1 MAGNTATSLALAKRA
16 EVWSAELKEILRD
29 ELQGMKYV
37 NWLSDFPDGD
47 TFKIPS
53 LGDATVRDFL
63 NQANGSPHTNG
74 TEDNSVIYDPIDD
87 AQFTF
92 TITEYLS
99 SANYITNKAMQDVY
113 YSNQIMSQFVPLQER
128 ALMERLETDIMKL
141 AQTGQTAANPNDIN
155 GVAHRIIG
163 SGTNAGGSADGT
175 IAVEDFAKALR
186 ALKTGKVPQR
196 NLVAIVDPSVEFE
209 MNTLSALTSVSNNPR
224 WEGIVNTGIAS
235 GMSFVANIYGFD
247 VYTSNYLATKASET
261 VSGVAA
267 PANAINNLFFSADQ
281 AVSPFVG
288 AWRQMPNVDTEYNKD
303 YQRTEFVTTARYGMK
318 LYRPENMVSVLTK
331 PMA

>member
-1 MAGNTATSLALAKRA
+1 MAGNTVATLALAKRA

-53 LGDATVRDFL
+53 LGDATVADYV
-63 NQANGSPHTNG
+63 
-74 TEDNSVIYDPIDD
+74 EDAAVSYTAIDD

-92 TITEYLS
+92 TITDYLQS
-99 SANYITNKAMQDVY
+99 SNYITNKAMQDVY

-155 GVAHRIIG
+155 GVAHRMIG
-163 SGTNAGGSADGT
+163 SGTGGV

-261 VSGVAA
+261 ISGAAA

-288 AWRQMPNVDTEYNKD
+288 AWRQMPEVDTEYNKD

>member
-1 MAGNTATSLALAKRA
+1 MAGNTVATLALAKRA

-37 NWLSDFPDGD
+37 NWLDQFPDGD

-53 LGDATVRDFL
+53 IGDATL
-63 NQANGSPHTNG
+63 NDY
-74 TEDNSVIYDPIDD
+74 TEDAAVTYDPIDD
-87 AQFTF
+87 SQFTF
-92 TITEYLS
+92 SITEYLQ
-99 SANYITNKAMQDVY
+99 AGNYITNKAMQDVY

-155 GVAHRIIG
+155 GVAHRMIG
-163 SGTNAGGSADGT
+163 SGTGGV

-186 ALKTGKVPQR
+186 ALKTGKVPQK

-209 MNTLSALTSVSNNPR
+209 MNTLSALTTVSNNPR

-247 VYTSNYLATKASET
+247 VYTSNYLATKSSET
-261 VSGVAA
+261 ISGAAA
-267 PANAINNLFFSADQ
+267 PTNAINNLFFSADQ

-288 AWRQMPNVDTEYNKD
+288 AWRQMPEVDTEYNKD

>member
-1 MAGNTATSLALAKRA
+1 MAGNTVATLALAKRA

-37 NWLSDFPDGD
+37 NWLDQFPDGD

-53 LGDATVRDFL
+53 IGDATL
-63 NQANGSPHTNG
+63 NDY
-74 TEDNSVIYDPIDD
+74 TEDAAVTYDPIDD
-87 AQFTF
+87 SQFTF
-92 TITEYLS
+92 SITEYLQ
-99 SANYITNKAMQDVY
+99 AGNYITNKAMQDVY

-155 GVAHRIIG
+155 GVAHRMIG
-163 SGTNAGGSADGT
+163 SGTGGK

-186 ALKTGKVPQR
+186 ALKTGKVPQK

-209 MNTLSALTSVSNNPR
+209 MNTLSALTTVSNNPR

-247 VYTSNYLATKASET
+247 VYTSNYLATKSSET
-261 VSGVAA
+261 ISGAAA
-267 PANAINNLFFSADQ
+267 PTNAINNLFFSADQ

-288 AWRQMPNVDTEYNKD
+288 AWRQMPEVDTEYNKD

>member
-1 MAGNTATSLALAKRA
+1 MAGNTVATLALAKRA

-37 NWLSDFPDGD
+37 NWLDQFPDGD

-53 LGDATVRDFL
+53 IGDATL
-63 NQANGSPHTNG
+63 NDY
-74 TEDNSVIYDPIDD
+74 TEDAAVTYDPIDD
-87 AQFTF
+87 SQFTF
-92 TITEYLS
+92 SITEYLQ
-99 SANYITNKAMQDVY
+99 AGNYITNKAMQDVY

-155 GVAHRIIG
+155 GVAHRMIG
-163 SGTNAGGSADGT
+163 SGTGGK

-186 ALKTGKVPQR
+186 ALKTGKVPQK

-209 MNTLSALTSVSNNPR
+209 MNTLSALTTVSNNPR

-247 VYTSNYLATKASET
+247 VYTSNYLATKSSET
-261 VSGVAA
+261 ISGAAA

-288 AWRQMPNVDTEYNKD
+288 AWRQMPEVDTEYNKD

>member
-1 MAGNTATSLALAKRA
+1 MAGNTVATLALAKRA

-37 NWLSDFPDGD
+37 NWLNDFPDGD

-53 LGDATVRDFL
+53 LGDATL
-63 NQANGSPHTNG
+63 NDY
-74 TEDNSVIYDPIDD
+74 TEDAAVTYDPIDD

-92 TITEYLS
+92 TITEYLQ
-99 SANYITNKAMQDVY
+99 AGNYITNKAMQDVY

-141 AQTGQTAANPNDIN
+141 AQSGQTAADPNNVN
-155 GVAHRIIG
+155 GVAHRMIG
-163 SGTNAGGSADGT
+163 SGTGGK
-175 IAVEDFAKALR
+175 IAAEDFAKALR

-209 MNTLSALTSVSNNPR
+209 MNTIANITNVSNNPR

-235 GMSFVANIYGFD
+235 GMSFIANIYGFD
-247 VYTSNYLATKASET
+247 VYTSNYLATKAAET
-261 VSGVAA
+261 ISTVAA
-267 PANAINNLFFSADQ
+267 PANAINNMFFSADQ
-281 AVSPFVG
+281 AVLPFVG

>member
-1 MAGNTATSLALAKRA
+1 
-16 EVWSAELKEILRD
+16 
-29 ELQGMKYV
+29 
-37 NWLSDFPDGD
+37 
-47 TFKIPS
+47 
-53 LGDATVRDFL
+53 
-63 NQANGSPHTNG
+63 
-74 TEDNSVIYDPIDD
+74 
-87 AQFTF
+87 
-92 TITEYLS
+92 
-99 SANYITNKAMQDVY
+99 MQDVY
-113 YSNQIMSQFVPLQER
+113 YANQIMSQFVPLQER

-141 AQTGQTAANPNDIN
+141 AQTGQTAANPNAIN
-155 GVAHRIIG
+155 GVAHRMIG
-163 SGTNAGGSADGT
+163 SGTGGV

-261 VSGVAA
+261 ISGTAA

-288 AWRQMPNVDTEYNKD
+288 AWRQMPKVDSEYNKD
-303 YQRTEFVTTARYGMK
+303 KQRTEFVTTARYGMK

>member
-1 MAGNTATSLALAKRA
+1 MAGNTLTTLALAKRA

-53 LGDATVRDFL
+53 LGDATVADYV
-63 NQANGSPHTNG
+63 
-74 TEDNSVIYDPIDD
+74 EDAAVAYTPIDD
-87 AQFTF
+87 SQFTF
-92 TITEYLS
+92 TITDYLQS
-99 SANYITNKAMQDVY
+99 SNYITNKAMQDVY
-113 YSNQIMSQFVPLQER
+113 YSNEIMSQFVPLQER
-128 ALMERLETDIMKL
+128 ALMERVETDIMKL
-141 AQTGQTAANPNDIN
+141 AQTGQTAAESNDVN

-163 SGTNAGGSADGT
+163 SGTGGK
-175 IAVEDFAKALR
+175 IAAEDFAKALR

-209 MNTLSALTSVSNNPR
+209 MNTIANITNVSNNPR

-235 GMSFVANIYGFD
+235 GMSFIANIYGFD

-261 VSGVAA
+261 IDSVAA
-267 PANAINNLFFSADQ
+267 PSNAINNLFFSADQ
-281 AVSPFVG
+281 AVLPFVG
-288 AWRQMPNVDTEYNKD
+288 AWRQMPQVDSEYNKD

>member
-1 MAGNTATSLALAKRA
+1 MAGNTVATLALAKRA

-53 LGDATVRDFL
+53 LGDATIADY
-63 NQANGSPHTNG
+63 A
-74 TEDNSVIYDPIDD
+74 EDTAVSYTPIDD
-87 AQFTF
+87 SQFTF
-92 TITEYLS
+92 TITDYLQS
-99 SANYITNKAMQDVY
+99 SNYITNKAMQDVY
-113 YSNQIMSQFVPLQER
+113 YANQIMSQFVPLQER

-155 GVAHRIIG
+155 GVAHRMIG
-163 SGTNAGGSADGT
+163 SGTGGK

-209 MNTLSALTSVSNNPR
+209 MNTLSALTTVSNNPR

-247 VYTSNYLATKASET
+247 VYTSNYLATKSSET
-261 VSGVAA
+261 ISGAAA

-303 YQRTEFVTTARYGMK
+303 FQRTEFVTTARYGMK

>member
-1 MAGNTATSLALAKRA
+1 MAGNTVATLALAKRA

-53 LGDATVRDFL
+53 LGDATIADY
-63 NQANGSPHTNG
+63 A
-74 TEDNSVIYDPIDD
+74 EDTAVSYTPIDD

-92 TITEYLS
+92 TITDYLQS
-99 SANYITNKAMQDVY
+99 SNYITNKAMQDVY
-113 YSNQIMSQFVPLQER
+113 YANQIMSQFVPLQER

-155 GVAHRIIG
+155 GVSHRMIG
-163 SGTNAGGSADGT
+163 SGTGGVIGVA
-175 IAVEDFAKALR
+175 DFAKALR

-209 MNTLSALTSVSNNPR
+209 MNTLSALTTVANNPR

-261 VSGVAA
+261 ISGAAA

>member
-1 MAGNTATSLALAKRA
+1 MAGNTVATLALAKRA

-53 LGDATVRDFL
+53 LGDATVADYV
-63 NQANGSPHTNG
+63 
-74 TEDNSVIYDPIDD
+74 EDTSVSYTPIDD

-92 TITEYLS
+92 TITDYLQS
-99 SANYITNKAMQDVY
+99 SNYITNKAMQDVY
-113 YSNQIMSQFVPLQER
+113 YANQIMSQFVPLQER

-141 AQTGQTAANPNDIN
+141 AQTGQTAANPNNIN
-155 GVAHRIIG
+155 GVAHRMIG
-163 SGTNAGGSADGT
+163 SGTGGV

-261 VSGVAA
+261 ISGAAA

-288 AWRQMPNVDTEYNKD
+288 AWRQMPEVDTEYNKD

>member
-1 MAGNTATSLALAKRA
+1 MAGNTVATLALAKRA

-37 NWLSDFPDGD
+37 KWLDQFPDGD

-53 LGDATVRDFL
+53 LGDATL
-63 NQANGSPHTNG
+63 NDYS
-74 TEDNSVIYDPIDD
+74 EDTSVTYDPIDD

-92 TITEYLS
+92 SITEYLQ
-99 SANYITNKAMQDVY
+99 AGNYITNKAMQDVY
-113 YSNQIMSQFVPLQER
+113 YANEIMSQFVPLQER

-141 AQTGQTAANPNDIN
+141 AQTGQTAANPNAIN
-155 GVAHRIIG
+155 GVAHRMIG
-163 SGTNAGGSADGT
+163 SGTGGV

-247 VYTSNYLATKASET
+247 VYTSNYLATKSSET
-261 VSGVAA
+261 ISGSAA

>member
-1 MAGNTATSLALAKRA
+1 MAGNTKASLDLALRA
-16 EVWSAELKEILRD
+16 DVWSAELKEILRD

-53 LGDATVRDFL
+53 LGDATIADY
-63 NQANGSPHTNG
+63 A
-74 TEDNSVIYDPIDD
+74 EDTAVSYTPIDD
-87 AQFTF
+87 AQFSF
-92 TITEYLS
+92 TITDYLQS
-99 SANYITNKAMQDVY
+99 SNYITNKAMQDIY
-113 YSNQIMSQFVPLQER
+113 YANQIMSQFVPLQER

-141 AQTGQTAANPNDIN
+141 AQDQTAANPNTIN
-155 GVAHRIIG
+155 GVAHRMIG
-163 SGTNAGGSADGT
+163 SGTGGV

-209 MNTLSALTSVSNNPR
+209 MNTLSGLTSVSNNPR

-235 GMSFVANIYGFD
+235 GMTFVANIYGFD
-247 VYTSNYLATKASET
+247 VYTSNYLATKSSET
-261 VSGVAA
+261 ISGVAA
-267 PANAINNLFFSADQ
+267 PANAINNMFFSADQ
-281 AVSPFVG
+281 AVLPFVG

-318 LYRPENMVSVLTK
+318 LYRPENLVSVVTK

>member
-1 MAGNTATSLALAKRA
+1 MAGNTVATLALAKRA

-53 LGDATVRDFL
+53 LGDATVADYV
-63 NQANGSPHTNG
+63 
-74 TEDNSVIYDPIDD
+74 EDTAVSYTPIDD
-87 AQFTF
+87 DQFTF
-92 TITEYLS
+92 TITDYLQS
-99 SANYITNKAMQDVY
+99 SNYITNKAMQDVY

-141 AQTGQTAANPNDIN
+141 AQTGQTAANPNNIN
-155 GVAHRIIG
+155 GVAHRMIG
-163 SGTNAGGSADGT
+163 SGTGGV

-247 VYTSNYLATKASET
+247 VYTSNYLATKTSET
-261 VSGVAA
+261 ISGAAA

-288 AWRQMPNVDTEYNKD
+288 AWRQMPEVDTEYNKD